1 VFFVEEEERRRG
13 GREKKK
19 KRRVYCEIRD
29 FILLIGVFYR
39 QSYLRLINY

>member
-1 VFFVEEEERRRG
+1 MFFVEEEERRRG

-19 KRRVYCEIRD
+19 KRRVHCEIKD

>member
-19 KRRVYCEIRD
+19 KRRVHCEIRD